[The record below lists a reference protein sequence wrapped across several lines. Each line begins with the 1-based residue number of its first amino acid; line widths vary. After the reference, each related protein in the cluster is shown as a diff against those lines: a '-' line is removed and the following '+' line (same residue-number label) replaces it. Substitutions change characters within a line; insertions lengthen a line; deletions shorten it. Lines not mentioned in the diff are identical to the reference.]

1 MQSRETGLTARE
13 GAARK
18 AYKSKTFGYVYM
30 ILKKMF
36 LFSGQTHT
44 KAITLHVMLLPQ
56 CMGESHRALLE
67 DQERQASD
75 DY

>member
-1 MQSRETGLTARE
+1 M
-13 GAARK
+13 K

-36 LFSGQTHT
+36 LFSGQTYT
-44 KAITLHVMLLPQ
+44 KEITLHVMLLPQ
-56 CMGESHRALLE
+56 WMGESHRALLE

-75 DY
+75 DYKERRASFLEGRGSP